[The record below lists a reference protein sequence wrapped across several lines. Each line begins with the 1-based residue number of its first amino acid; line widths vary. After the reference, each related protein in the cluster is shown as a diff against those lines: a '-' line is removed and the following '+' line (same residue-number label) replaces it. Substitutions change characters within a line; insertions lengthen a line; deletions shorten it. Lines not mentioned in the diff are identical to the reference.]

1 MIFATQEMMKYRL
14 RELKAEAARTR
25 MKAPRASREER
36 TPPPRVVLFRGRRTN
51 MRQLAIDT
59 SLL

>member
-1 MIFATQEMMKYRL
+1 MIYATQEMMKYRL
-14 RELKAEAARTR
+14 RELRAEAAKVRV
-25 MKAPRASREER
+25 KEPRANREES